1 MFTLLL
7 AVPGLAQI
15 DSIIAQISNSPA
27 ETYAGGISGDGRFI
41 VFESYGDVATV
52 NPRNKDGNLEIFLFD
67 YAQRQ
72 IFQLTDTKS
81 VLFNTAL
88 PGFFSNVRI
97 AIVNTRPVISN
108 DGRWIAFS
116 SNATA
121 STPSAPDSTNPGSF
135 DGNIYTAPTPTPSPT
150 PTPTG
155 SPSPTPTGSP
165 TPTPTP
171 PANPLSQDANLEMWL
186 YEIPAY
192 APVSDLSAGDEIPFT
207 DLSGGNF
214 IRVTNTLPSQLPR
227 PGTQTTGPYVADDNH
242 DASISDDGNVI
253 AFASTRDLV
262 AGGNTFPAEDNDEIF
277 TYVRSA
283 GVISQVTRT
292 PRGPI
297 SNPIYNKN
305 PTISG
310 NGQRVVFASTG
321 DNPIIGMTGGN
332 NPLSSRNEEI
342 FFCNL
347 DALGAPT
354 GIKKQVTTTTPTNPG
369 DLVNILDLG
378 RRMSRDGRYIAFDSY
393 ADLANENN
401 GTNYTSFATY
411 LYDTTNNTF
420 RRILA
425 RSDAD
430 SAATGGDIQRYPGF
444 TNYSMSGAPET
455 LVLETRMNIKPDGTV
470 ATTASDGLNPSVF
483 RQAQVYSFPINEPPQ
498 TARFTR
504 LANFPT
510 PSGVLVSVQLLPSN
524 SAKRMTFNIGFTEF
538 GTGNLDGQ
546 PEVYYLLTPD
556 FEREAPVV
564 TALATGASRMP
575 VDQAPVP
582 SPTPTPSPTPPG
594 TPTPTPTPTPSPI
607 PTPTPSPSPTAS
619 PTGTPTPTP
628 TPQTPPSVPGISPGM
643 LTIMNFQ
650 AGDDRP
656 VIARSAIGSI
666 NRRPSLPFELS
677 GVSVTING
685 VACGLKEV
693 SQRRIEFVAPE
704 FLNNAPRGTIY
715 PLVIYNNGTVMRDWV
730 RIVPGQPDIFNR
742 EGLIG
747 PGGRAKMFNVTNRV
761 WRTEPFVIRTV
772 KVKGNRL
779 VPSRIRIYAT
789 GIANAQAPFIFLRIG
804 DITIAGAQV
813 VTTATLI
820 EPGVYALDFD
830 LPESLAG
837 AGDKPVII
845 TINVDGVN
853 YTSRL
858 DDTAARTFIL

>member
-1 MFTLLL
+1 M

-15 DSIIAQISNSPA
+15 DSIIAQISDSPA

-41 VFESYGDVATV
+41 VFESFGNLATV
-52 NPRNKDGNLEIFLFD
+52 NPRNEDGNNEIFLFD

-81 VLFNTAL
+81 VLFNTAI

-97 AIVNTRPVISN
+97 AIVNTRPVISR

-116 SNATA
+116 SNATT
-121 STPSAPDSTNPGSF
+121 STPSAPDATNPGSF
-135 DGNIYTAPTPTPSPT
+135 DGNAFTAPTPTPSPT

-192 APVSDLSAGDEIPFT
+192 TPVSDLSAGEEIPFS
-207 DLSGGNF
+207 DLSAGNF
-214 IRVTNTLPSQLPR
+214 IRVTNTFPSQLPR
-227 PGTQTTGPYVADDNH
+227 AGTASTGPYVADDNH

-262 AGGNTFPAEDNDEIF
+262 TGGNSFPTEDNDEIF
-277 TYVRSA
+277 TFVRSL
-283 GVISQVTRT
+283 GLISQVTQT

-342 FFCNL
+342 FYSDLNSQ
-347 DALGAPT
+347 GAPT
-354 GIKKQVTTTTPTNPG
+354 GTRKQVTVTTPTNPG
-369 DLVNILDLG
+369 DVVNILDLG

-393 ADLANENN
+393 ADLANENS

-411 LYDTTNNTF
+411 LFDTTDNSF

-430 SAATGGDIQRYPGF
+430 ADATGGDIARYPGF
-444 TNYSMSGAPET
+444 TDYSMSGAPET

-470 ATTASDGLNPSVF
+470 ATTTSDGLNPSVF
-483 RQAQVYSFPINEPPQ
+483 RQAQVYTYPLDEPAQ
-498 TARFTR
+498 TARFKR
-504 LANFPT
+504 IGNFPV
-510 PSGVLVSVQLLPSN
+510 PGGILVSVQLIPSD
-524 SAKRMTFNIGFTEF
+524 SSKRMTFNMGFTEF
-538 GTGNLDGQ
+538 GTGNSDGQ
-546 PEVYYLLTPD
+546 PEVYYLLTPN

-564 TALATGASRMP
+564 TSLATGASRMP
-575 VDQAPVP
+575 IDQAPVP
-582 SPTPTPSPTPPG
+582 SPTPTPSPS
-594 TPTPTPTPTPSPI
+594 PTPTGTPSPTPTPSPAAT
-607 PTPTPSPSPTAS
+607 PTPSPSPSPTAS

-628 TPQTPPSVPGISPGM
+628 TPQTPPSVPGISSGM

-656 VIARSAIGSI
+656 IIARQAIGSLE
-666 NRRPSLPFELS
+666 RRPTLPFELS

-685 VACGLKEV
+685 VSCGLKSV

-704 FLNNAPRGTIY
+704 GLSNTAQGTIY
-715 PLVIYNNGTVMRDWV
+715 PLVIYNNGTVMRDWIRV
-730 RIVPGQPDIFNR
+730 VPGQPDIFNR
-742 EGLIG
+742 ESLIG
-747 PGGRAKMFNVTNRV
+747 PGGRTKMFNVTNTV

-772 KVKGNRL
+772 KVKGNKL
-779 VPSRIRIYAT
+779 VPSRLRVYAT
-789 GIANAQAPFIFLRIG
+789 GIARAAPPFIFIRIG
-804 DITIAGAQV
+804 DVTVAGTQI
-813 VTTATLI
+813 VTAATLI

-830 LPESLAG
+830 IPESLAG
-837 AGDKPVII
+837 AGDKPVVI

-853 YTSRL
+853 FSSRL
-858 DDTAARTFIL
+858 DDTASRTFIL